1 MSGGSGLK
9 YAASTICYLSKKK
22 DKDGTD
28 IVGNIL
34 KVKMI
39 KSRFSK
45 ENKQVEVRLSYDKGL
60 DKYYGLLDL
69 AEKYDVFKKVS
80 TRYELPDGSKIFGK
94 SINADPEKYYT
105 ADVMEKLEEAARKE
119 FEYGHD
125 EDAERSTETSTGDGA
140 SNVQQDGEQLV

>member
-28 IVGNIL
+28 VVGNIL
-34 KVKMI
+34 KVKMG

-45 ENKQVEVRLSYDKGL
+45 ENKQVEVKLSYDSGL

-69 AEKYDVFKKVS
+69 AEKYNVFKKVS
-80 TRYELPDGSKIFGK
+80 TRYELPDGSKVFGK
-94 SINADPEKYYT
+94 AINNNPEKYYT
-105 ADVMEKLEEAARKE
+105 EDVMAQLEDAARKE
-119 FEYGHD
+119 FQYGNVSD
-125 EDAERSTETSTGDGA
+125 ESGAGDP
-140 SNVQQDGEQLV
+140 DEE